1 MFLLQCDENRPT
13 CSNCANR
20 DTVCEYESLT
30 SLLWT
35 SEQRASRHVT
45 RASRSNR
52 DQRTETILGVGANTQ
67 GIVRQILSESSAPTS
82 SAPTLNLQHMELM
95 MQWCNSTYQTL
106 SRNERTDTVWRHA
119 VPEEAL
125 SNPFLMHG
133 ILALSALHLAR
144 TSPEKTR
151 RAAYLEQ
158 AMAHQN
164 QALELFRDLLCD
176 LNKANSK
183 PMVAFAGIVVLYT
196 FGSPHIRDV
205 QDPWAC
211 IDSLCQVLVLSR
223 GVLQLIRYPADTISG
238 SAFAPILQLD
248 ESYAPLQGEA
258 KTIIDDL
265 YEANN
270 LCGLQDAN
278 HETEVYA
285 STIGNFAKMLSLV
298 HGGVTTSTVAI
309 RWAIKLPQRFLEI
322 VRGREPLS
330 LVILSYYCVLLQY
343 LKHRWCFEDW
353 CVQLVQAVWAIL
365 DDHWRSLVHWP
376 MREILGENYLDQV

>member
-1 MFLLQCDENRPT
+1 MVLRRAHRKSRHGCAECKRRRCDENRPT
-13 CSNCANR
+13 
-20 DTVCEYESLT
+20 
-30 SLLWT
+30 
-35 SEQRASRHVT
+35 EQRASRHVT

-82 SAPTLNLQHMELM
+82 SAPTLNLQHIELM
-95 MQWCNSTYQTL
+95 IQWCNSTYQTL

-151 RAAYLEQ
+151 RAAYLKQ

-183 PMVAFAGIVVLYT
+183 PMVAFAGIVV
-196 FGSPHIRDV
+196 F
-205 QDPWAC
+205 
-211 IDSLCQVLVLSR
+211 LCQVLVLSR

-248 ESYAPLQGEA
+248 ESYTPLQGEA

-298 HGGVTTSTVAI
+298 HSGVTTSTVAI
-309 RWAIKLPQRFLEI
+309 R
-322 VRGREPLS
+322 
-330 LVILSYYCVLLQY
+330 
-343 LKHRWCFEDW
+343 
-353 CVQLVQAVWAIL
+353 
-365 DDHWRSLVHWP
+365 
-376 MREILGENYLDQV
+376 